1 MNKRR
6 ITKYTAFMPKTLKAA
21 KKTRHTFIK
30 KIDCFLKNTTKRI
43 KKIPNTI
50 NKRTVK
56 SIRFLT
62 KK

>member
-1 MNKRR
+1 
-6 ITKYTAFMPKTLKAA
+6 MPKTLKAA

-43 KKIPNTI
+43 KKIPKTI